1 MGSVLA
7 WRPRPGHWVAV
18 VVAVVVALVGLAGP
32 AAAHA
37 RLVTTEPAAS
47 AVLTAP
53 PRTIVLRF
61 DEQVEPTLGGIRL
74 YDAQERPI
82 DVGPTHRLAGD
93 QSAVTAD
100 VLGDMADGTYV
111 VVWRV
116 TSADSHPVEGAFTF
130 AVGAASTGDTAGLV
144 SGLLQ
149 RVPSSGP
156 AGTLLALAR
165 YATYAGLAV
174 LIGGAAFL
182 AGGWPAGAVSWPARR
197 LLWFGWAFALL
208 AAGSAFLL
216 QGPYAAARPIGD
228 LLDTHLWR
236 LVAETH
242 FGKAQLLRI
251 VVLLGAVP
259 LLVDVRS
266 CRRTGWR
273 VSGAIVAAVL
283 AVSVAL
289 GGHAA
294 TGRWSGLG
302 IVTDSVHVLAMAWWV
317 GGVAMLAV
325 VVLAGRPATSA
336 GSAGSGGR
344 SDADPDAEAVP
355 AGSEG
360 GSDADP
366 APAALSVSAAAAPPV
381 DALTAAV
388 RRFSALALV
397 AVAVVAVSGVV
408 QGLRIL
414 DGLGELTSTRYGRL
428 LLWKLAAVA
437 VAVALG
443 GTARWV
449 VRRHWP
455 AARRLRRVVA
465 VELAALALVI
475 GITTALVAAAPGVAG
490 GGGKAFTAS
499 LVQGNLIAD
508 VAVTPAAVG
517 ASELHLII
525 TVPGGAL
532 QPVQDATARITLA
545 DKGIGPIPVTLVP
558 AGPNHYISTGLQL
571 PYDGDWS
578 LEVLVTPQPGQQVRL
593 ETTMPVRG

>member
-1 MGSVLA
+1 
-7 WRPRPGHWVAV
+7 VAV
-18 VVAVVVALVGLAGP
+18 VIAVVVALVGLAGP

-53 PRTIVLRF
+53 PRSIVLRF

-82 DVGPTHRLAGD
+82 DVGPTHRVPGD

-100 VLGDMADGTYV
+100 VLGDLADGTYV

-144 SGLLQ
+144 TGLLQ

-182 AGGWPAGAVSWPARR
+182 AGGWPSGALSWPARR
-197 LLWFGWAFALL
+197 MLWFGWAFALL
-208 AAGSAFLL
+208 AAGAAFVL
-216 QGPYAAARPIGD
+216 QGPYAAARPVGD

-236 LVAETH
+236 LVAQTH
-242 FGKAQLLRI
+242 FGKAQMLRI
-251 VVLLGAVP
+251 VVLLATVP
-259 LLVDVRS
+259 LLVDVRA
-266 CRRTGWR
+266 CRRNGWR
-273 VSGAIVAAVL
+273 VPAAIVAVVL

-289 GGHAA
+289 AGHAA

-302 IVTDSVHVLAMAWWV
+302 VVTDAVHVLAMAWWV

-325 VVLAGRPATSA
+325 VVLAGRPAA
-336 GSAGSGGR
+336 AHGGL
-344 SDADPDAEAVP
+344 AQDPDT
-355 AGSEG
+355 
-360 GSDADP
+360 DP
-366 APAALSVSAAAAPPV
+366 AAPTEVEALSVGAAAAPPA
-381 DALTAAV
+381 DAITAAV

-414 DGLGELTSTRYGRL
+414 DNLGELTSTRYGQL

-443 GTARWV
+443 GTGRWV

-475 GITTALVAAAPGVAG
+475 GVTTALVAAAPGVAG

-517 ASELHLII
+517 PSELHLII

-545 DKGIGPIPVTLVP
+545 AKGIGPIPVTLVP
-558 AGPNHYISTGLQL
+558 AGPNHYISSGLQL

-578 LEVLVTPQPGQQVRL
+578 LELLVDPAPGQQVRL